1 MEPVITTIAAAV
13 ALGAAA
19 GIKDTAS
26 KAVTDAYA
34 GLKKLIQDRY
44 KKNED
49 VTDAVDYLVKK
60 PEAES
65 RRQELAKALDSAGAD
80 KDVELAQAAE
90 AVLAAAKKQEGTSDA
105 VQHGSGAIAQGQG
118 AVAAGAGGIAV
129 GGSVHGGINMP
140 DNRDK

>member
-19 GIKDTAS
+19 GLKDTAS

-44 KKNED
+44 KKNDD

-60 PEAES
+60 PEAEG
-65 RRQELAKALDSAGAD
+65 RQQELTKALDSAGAD
-80 KDVELAQAAE
+80 KDAELVKAAE
-90 AVLAAAKKQEGTSDA
+90 ELLAAVKAQPGGEEA
-105 VQHGSGAIAQGQG
+105 VRQIVNQQVTGSGNIFS
-118 AVAAGAGGIAV
+118 GIGNV
-129 GGSVHGGINMP
+129 TVT
-140 DNRDK
+140 K

>member
-26 KAVTDAYA
+26 KAVVDAYA

-60 PEAES
+60 PEAEG
-65 RRQELAKALDSAGAD
+65 RQQELAKALQDAG
-80 KDVELAQAAE
+80 VESDQELVQAAE
-90 AVLAAAKKQEGTSDA
+90 AVLAAVKEQPGGEDA
-105 VQHGSGAIAQGQG
+105 VRQIVNQQVTGDSNIFSGTGN
-118 AVAAGAGGIAV
+118 VTV
-129 GGSVHGGINMP
+129 T
-140 DNRDK
+140 R

>member
-26 KAVTDAYA
+26 KAVKDAYA
-34 GLKKLIQDRY
+34 GLKTLIQDRY

-60 PEAES
+60 PEAEGRLLNQKRPRYAGQVGWKFFSGREPDTS
-65 RRQELAKALDSAGAD
+65 RRRT
-80 KDVELAQAAE
+80 AAW
-90 AVLAAAKKQEGTSDA
+90 
-105 VQHGSGAIAQGQG
+105 
-118 AVAAGAGGIAV
+118 
-129 GGSVHGGINMP
+129 
-140 DNRDK
+140 